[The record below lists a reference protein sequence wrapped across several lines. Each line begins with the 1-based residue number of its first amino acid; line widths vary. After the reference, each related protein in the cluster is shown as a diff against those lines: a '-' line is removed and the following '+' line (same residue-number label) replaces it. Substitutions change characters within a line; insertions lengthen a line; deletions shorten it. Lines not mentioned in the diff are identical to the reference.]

1 MKNLALLLSLLGY
14 ITSFSQNIYTDLN
27 DYEQFLID
35 KSELSSGEINH
46 TSCKPFSSRYFIGD
60 TLADSNLTKRYS
72 LYFDSNEI
80 RKDRVFFANQKDL
93 YSVNTKDFK
102 LAINPIINFNLGKDV
117 TGKETL
123 LQNTR
128 GIKLSGTIDQKLS
141 FYTSLTD
148 NQITVPDYVDRNIR
162 QNTAVPYQGLWKRF
176 KKTGYDY
183 FNAQGY
189 INYQA
194 IKHVDITLGTGNLF
208 IGDGHRS
215 LFLSNFSG
223 NTPYLRLNTKI
234 WKINYTNIY
243 AKLISDFSSTGIGGI
258 PIDGL
263 YPSKYL
269 TAHHLSIN
277 IKPNFN
283 IGLYEAIIFERRDS
297 NRLNYGYD
305 LAYLNPLIFYRAV
318 EQNLGS
324 PDNALLG
331 LNAKWNIKN
340 KVQLYG
346 QFVLDEFKLSELKAQ
361 NGWWANKFGIQ
372 VGFKYIDAFGLKNL
386 HLQGEINVV
395 RPYTYSHGKS
405 LASYTHFRKPLAHPL
420 GANFNELIGIIKY
433 QAGKR
438 LFLQGKAFLIAT
450 GKDDATSNWGSNPF
464 LDNRTKEQEFG
475 NKIGQGVNSQIAILN
490 LTASYQVYHNI
501 FIDAQQFIRKETN
514 QLGTTY
520 TSLGLRAN
528 IGRTHHDF

>member
-1 MKNLALLLSLLGY
+1 MKKLIFLLCFL
-14 ITSFSQNIYTDLN
+14 ITLTDSFSQNVFTELN
-27 DYEQFLID
+27 NYEQYLID
-35 KSELSSGEINH
+35 KADILGNESIH
-46 TSCKPFSSRYFIGD
+46 TTCKPFSSTYFVND
-60 TLADSNLTKRYS
+60 NLADSNLIKRYT
-72 LYFDSNEI
+72 LYFDSNEV
-80 RKDRVFFANQKDL
+80 RKKKVFFANNKDF
-93 YSVNTKDFK
+93 YSVSTKDFK
-102 LAINPIINFNLGKDV
+102 LAINPILNFNVGKDF
-117 TGKETL
+117 GGDERIIL
-123 LQNTR
+123 NTR
-128 GIKLSGTIDQKLS
+128 GIKLAGTIDKKLS
-141 FYTSLTD
+141 FFTTLTD
-148 NQITVPDYVDRNIR
+148 NQAYVPDYVDRNII
-162 QNTAVPYQGLWKRF
+162 QNNAVPYQGLWKRF

-189 INYQA
+189 VNYQA

-215 LFLSNFSG
+215 LFLSQFSG
-223 NTPYLRLNTKI
+223 NIPYLRLNTKI

-243 AKLISDFSSTGIGGI
+243 AKLTSDFPTSGGA

-283 IGLYEAIIFERRDS
+283 IGLYEAIIFERKDS

-324 PDNALLG
+324 PDNALIG
-331 LNAKWNIKN
+331 LNVKWNIK
-340 KVQLYG
+340 KKLQLYG
-346 QFVLDEFKLSELKAQ
+346 QVVLDEFKLSELKAR

-372 VGFKYIDAFGLKNL
+372 GGLKYIDAFGIKNL
-386 HLQGEINVV
+386 HLQGEMNIV

-405 LASYTHFRKPLAHPL
+405 LASYTHFKKPLAHPL

-433 QAGKR
+433 KAGKR
-438 LFLQGKAFLIAT
+438 LFMQGKAFLIET
-450 GKDDATSNWGSNPF
+450 GKDSDSTNWGSNPF
-464 LDNRTKEQEFG
+464 LNNATKEQIFG
-475 NKIGQGVNSQIAILN
+475 NKIGQGINTKIAILN
-490 LTASYQVYHNI
+490 ISASYEVYHNI
-501 FIDAQQFIRKETN
+501 FIDFQQFIRKETN
-514 QLGTTY
+514 QISTNY

>member
-1 MKNLALLLSLLGY
+1 MKNLALVLSFLGC
-14 ITSFSQNIYTDLN
+14 ITSFSQNIYTDFN
-27 DYEQFLID
+27 DYEQYLID
-35 KSELSSGEINH
+35 KSDLSADENIH
-46 TSCKPFSSRYFIGD
+46 TTCKPFSSRYFIAD

-72 LYFDSNEI
+72 LYFDSNET
-80 RKDRVFFANQKDL
+80 RKERVFFANRKDL
-93 YSVNTKDFK
+93 YSVNTKDFR
-102 LAINPIINFNLGKDV
+102 LAINPVINFSLGKDFS
-117 TGKETL
+117 GNETL
-123 LQNTR
+123 FQNTR
-128 GIKLSGTIDQKLS
+128 GIKLSGTIDKKLS
-141 FYTSLTD
+141 FYTTLTD
-148 NQITVPDYVDRNIR
+148 NQISLPEYVDQNIKL
-162 QNTAVPYQGLWKRF
+162 NTAVPYQGLWKRF

-189 INYQA
+189 VNYQA

-215 LFLSNFSG
+215 LFLSQFSG
-223 NTPYLRLNTKI
+223 NVPYLRLNTKV

-243 AKLISDFSSTGIGGI
+243 AKLTSDFPTSGGI

-283 IGLYEAIIFERRDS
+283 IGLYEAIIFERKDS
-297 NRLNYGYD
+297 NRINYGYD

-324 PDNALLG
+324 PDNALIG
-331 LNAKWNIKN
+331 LNAKWNIKH
-340 KVQLYG
+340 KLQLYG
-346 QFVLDEFKLSELKAQ
+346 QLVLDEFKLSEIKAQ

-372 VGFKYIDAFGLKNL
+372 SGFKYIDAFGINNL
-386 HLQGEINVV
+386 HLQGEINIV

-405 LASYTHFRKPLAHPL
+405 LASYTHFKKPLAHPL
-420 GANFNELIGIIKY
+420 GANLTELIGIVKY
-433 QAGKR
+433 RASKK
-438 LFLQGKAFLIAT
+438 LFLQGKAFLIET

-464 LDNRTKEQEFG
+464 LGNNTKEQEFG
-475 NKIGQGVNSQIAILN
+475 NKIGQGINTKIAILN
-490 LTASYQVYHNI
+490 LSASYEVYHNI
-501 FIDAQQFIRKETN
+501 FIDAQQFFRKETN
-514 QLGTTY
+514 QLSTNY